1 MVSVVP
7 SKHVHGLMMEQVDE
21 SNVER
26 DYSLIK
32 YEKIYFERERLDIL
46 VGGGRCPLAML
57 NE

>member
-1 MVSVVP
+1 
-7 SKHVHGLMMEQVDE
+7 MMEQVDE